1 MGLQKLILNFVLTIE
16 AFFLQILKI
25 KNNRITFISL
35 ESDVLT
41 SDSKLIY
48 DMLDKNKYDIQLCLI
63 KYHKNNEI
71 MHFLGFVAYYLY
83 GMERQ
88 QRKCYI

>member
-48 DMLDKNKYDIQLCLI
+48 DMLDKKKYDDWR
-63 KYHKNNEI
+63 H
-71 MHFLGFVAYYLY
+71 GRVPYL
-83 GMERQ
+83 EAVCTVNLQ
-88 QRKCYI
+88 CCQK